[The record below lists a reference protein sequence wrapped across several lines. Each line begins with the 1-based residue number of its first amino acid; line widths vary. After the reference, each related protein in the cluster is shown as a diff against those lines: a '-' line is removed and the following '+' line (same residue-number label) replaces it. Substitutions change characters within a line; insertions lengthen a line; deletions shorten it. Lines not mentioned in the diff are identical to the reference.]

1 MVMDA
6 MSLAQM
12 KRQLAWHAEETHHID
27 RDLQS
32 AKLALEGAKKKVDEL
47 TKKLAD
53 SKRKLEQFNHDI
65 TVADEE
71 IRRKIANDRH

>member
-1 MVMDA
+1 MDA
-6 MSLAQM
+6 MALAQL

-32 AKLALEGAKKKVDEL
+32 AKLALEGDKRKVEDL

-65 TVADEE
+65 SVADEE
-71 IRRKIANDRH
+71 ARRKLANERH